1 MIASHPPL
9 HVLALCDYYDEV
21 SVGGAEVVA
30 REVYRCLTRDHS
42 VDVTVVGA
50 LPRRQWK
57 QSRDSP
63 DSNPR
68 RLTVPGADLTRVLGA
83 QFMIGPRL
91 SKTARR
97 EQRRCRP
104 DVIHVNGL
112 HFHSSA
118 VGIRLARQLSLPVV
132 STAHLA
138 DVAAMPGPIRFATT
152 AFDRMWAGRV
162 ARGSDRVVAVSKAVR
177 DHIANLGVDPGRID
191 VAYNG
196 VDGRRFRPAPQRTPS
211 PELRAV
217 IVGRLTANKGPLH
230 ALDAVAAA
238 RSAGRDVRLVVVG
251 DGPLERQA
259 RRRSH
264 ADDLAG
270 AVHFTGRVANV
281 ERWLSE
287 ADVALRPSYTEGLPL
302 AVIEAM
308 ACGTPVIC
316 SAVPGTMEVVSHNHN
331 GVVVPIGDVPAI
343 SAALIRLHDDRS
355 SLERMSKAAAEA
367 AAGFTWSG
375 SALVHLAAFRAAAS
389 KSSVSSSMDASRL

>member
-1 MIASHPPL
+1 MTASRYSL

-30 REVYRCLTRDHS
+30 REVYGRLARDHS
-42 VDVTVVGA
+42 VRVTVVGA

-57 QSRDSP
+57 ESRQPP

-83 QFMIGPRL
+83 QFMIAPTL
-91 SKTARR
+91 SAMARR
-97 EQRRCRP
+97 ELVRCRP

-118 VGIRLARQLSLPVV
+118 VGIRLARKFSLPLV

-138 DVAAMPGPIRFATT
+138 DVVAMPGPTRFAAT
-152 AFDRMWAGRV
+152 AFDRVWAGRV
-162 ARGSDRVVAVSKAVR
+162 ARHSDRVVAVSQAVR
-177 DHIANLGVDPGRID
+177 DHIAKLGVDPGRID
-191 VAYNG
+191 VAFNG
-196 VDGRRFRPAPQRTPS
+196 VDGRRFRPLPQRTAS

-238 RSAGRDVRLVVVG
+238 RSAGRDIRLVVVG

-259 RRRSH
+259 RRRSR

-302 AVIEAM
+302 AVIESL

-343 SAALIRLHDDRS
+343 TAALIRLYDDRS
-355 SLERMSKAAAEA
+355 SLERMSKAATEA
-367 AAGFTWSG
+367 AAGFAWSD
-375 SALVHLAAFRAAAS
+375 SALVHLAAFRAVAS
-389 KSSVSSSMDASRL
+389 KSPVSPSMDASGS